1 MLRNALI
8 IILLSLLFA
17 NFGFSQNINN
27 NQLANM
33 HEVCADEKFV
43 DQFGN
48 KFQSFLSFPVKTKI
62 YKSLPYQWSYEECEL
77 QYVNKPISFN
87 LKNTLYKEDLN
98 EITVEVFEKCAD
110 ERYVIEYGDTYDQFL
125 DLNIK
130 KKMKTQ
136 IEYEWFVEGC
146 EEEYKTYPIKFKL
159 KYY

>member
-1 MLRNALI
+1 MIKLTDNAL
-8 IILLSLLFA
+8 LRLRELRKK
-17 NFGFSQNINN
+17 NN
-27 NQLANM
+27 KSFVRLD
-33 HEVCADEKFV
+33 VKGGGCAWFE
-43 DQFGN
+43 
-48 KFQSFLSFPVKTKI
+48 
-62 YKSLPYQWSYEECEL
+62 YEWSYAECEL

>member
-1 MLRNALI
+1 MLRNSLI

-62 YKSLPYQWSYEECEL
+62 YKSLPYEWSYEECEL

-87 LKNTLYKEDLN
+87 LKILS
-98 EITVEVFEKCAD
+98 
-110 ERYVIEYGDTYDQFL
+110 
-125 DLNIK
+125 IK
-130 KKMKTQ
+130 KT
-136 IEYEWFVEGC
+136 
-146 EEEYKTYPIKFKL
+146 
-159 KYY
+159 

>member
-1 MLRNALI
+1 
-8 IILLSLLFA
+8 
-17 NFGFSQNINN
+17 
-27 NQLANM
+27 M

-48 KFQSFLSFPVKTKI
+48 KFQNFLSFPVKTKI
-62 YKSLPYQWSYEECEL
+62 YKSLPYEWSYEECET
-77 QYVNKPISFN
+77 QYNNKPISFN

-130 KKMKTQ
+130 EKMKT
-136 IEYEWFVEGC
+136 
-146 EEEYKTYPIKFKL
+146 
-159 KYY
+159 